1 MIDEEYIIPKQKPL
15 PDKLKNDPLGSPSIS
30 FIVGPTGSGKST
42 TMANL
47 LVALQKRHDFDTGL
61 FVSSNKRDP
70 ILDAIELPITS
81 SPKELEDYIIEVKQS
96 QEGTNHILILDDI
109 QGSKDFNMML
119 GRSLFTNFVL
129 SHRHFGEDKQKPGQ
143 NGVWIIM
150 TAQTLRSSY
159 TPAIRD
165 MAKNWFIYPPR
176 RPSEVKNY
184 EDIAQDPTAMQRAMM
199 LVRNSQKHRFMFL
212 NKHDPEQDKYFLGFQ
227 DEMKDLN

>member
-1 MIDEEYIIPKQKPL
+1 MIDEEFIIPKQRPIPSKIR
-15 PDKLKNDPLGSPSIS
+15 DDPLGQPSIS

-47 LVALQKRHDFDTGL
+47 LVALQKRHEFDSGL

-70 ILDAIELPITS
+70 ILDAVELPITS
-81 SPKELEDYIIEVKQS
+81 SPKELEDYIIQVKQA
-96 QEGTNHILILDDI
+96 QEGTNHILVLDDI
-109 QGSKDFNMML
+109 QGSRDFNMML

-129 SHRHFGEDKQKPGQ
+129 SHRHFGEDKQKPGV

-150 TAQTLRSSY
+150 TAQTIKNSF

-176 RPSEVKNY
+176 RPDEIRNFES
-184 EDIAQDPTAMQRAMM
+184 IAQDKTAMNRAMQ
-199 LVRNSQKHRFMFL
+199 LVRNSNQHRFMFL
-212 NKHDPEQDKYFLGFQ
+212 NKHDPEQDQYFLGFK
-227 DEMKDLN
+227 EPMKDLN

>member
-1 MIDEEYIIPKQKPL
+1 MIDEEFIIPKQKAI
-15 PDKLKNDPLGSPSIS
+15 PDKLKNDPLGTPSIS

-47 LVALQKRHDFDTGL
+47 LLALQKRHDFDTGL

-81 SPKELEDYIIEVKQS
+81 SPKELEDYIIEVKQAD
-96 QEGTNHILILDDI
+96 EGTNHILILDDI

-129 SHRHFGEDKQKPGQ
+129 SHRHFGEDKKSAGR

-150 TAQTLRSSY
+150 TAQTLKSSY

-165 MAKNWFIYPPR
+165 MVKNWFIYPPR

-184 EDIAQDPTAMQRAMM
+184 EDIAQDHTAMQRAMQ
-199 LVRNSQKHRFMFL
+199 LVRNSNKHRFMFL
-212 NKHDPEQDKYFLGFQ
+212 NKHDPEQDKYYLGFRE
-227 DEMKDLN
+227 EMKDLS